1 VADKKLFA
9 GSKIRR
15 FRKGLGLTQVQ
26 MAEELGLSGS
36 YLNLIERDQRPVS
49 AQVLVLL
56 AQTFDLDLRDLATGA
71 DDDVITSLREVAAD
85 PLLESYEIDRGELR
99 ELAERQPRIADML
112 VRLHTSYRETLADT
126 AELLERASDG
136 GVGGGPVGGL
146 TIGSPVDEV
155 RDVLHDRN
163 NHFPSLEDAADR
175 LSGELD
181 LRDGEMFVGLKRR
194 LADAHSVAVKI
205 MPVDVMGG
213 YLRRYDRHSRRVLV
227 SEMLEPAARL
237 FQVAFQ
243 LALFEAGDELDRL
256 AAEPALS
263 SVEAVRLFRIGL
275 ANYMAA
281 AIVMP
286 YERFLGEAV
295 KTRYDIDVL
304 ARRFSASLEQVCH
317 RLTTL
322 RRPGA
327 RGVPFFMIRVDQAGN
342 VSKRFGGRVFPFA
355 RAGGACPRWNLHDAF
370 RRTGVWTPQLVE
382 LPEGARFFT
391 IAHAIR
397 RPSGGAGDPGQLL
410 TIGLGC
416 DAAHARDLIYSD
428 GVNTGADAVA
438 APIGVNCRV
447 CERVNCPRRAHPPLR
462 RRLFVDESRRGV
474 AAFAFRTD

>member
-1 VADKKLFA
+1 MVDKKLFA
-9 GSKIRR
+9 GPKIRR

-26 MAEELGLSGS
+26 MAEELNVSGS
-36 YLNLIERDQRPVS
+36 YLNLIERDQRPIS
-49 AQVLVLL
+49 ARVLLAL
-56 AQTFDLDLRDLATGA
+56 AQTFDLDLRGLATEA
-71 DDDVITSLREVAAD
+71 DDDVVASLREVAAD
-85 PLLESYEIDRGELR
+85 PLLESYEVDRGELR

-112 VRLHTSYRETLADT
+112 VRLHASYRENLADT
-126 AELLERASDG
+126 AELMERASDG
-136 GVGGGPVGGL
+136 APVGSL
-146 TIGSPVDEV
+146 KIGSPVDEV

-163 NHFPSLEDAADR
+163 NHFPTLEAAADR
-175 LSGELD
+175 LSGELN
-181 LRDGEMFVGLKRR
+181 LRDGEIFVGLKRR

-213 YLRRYDRHSRRVLV
+213 LLRRYDRHSRRVMV
-227 SEMLEPAARL
+227 SEMLEPAARV
-237 FQVAFQ
+237 FQVAYQ

-256 AAEPALS
+256 VAEPALS
-263 SVEAVRLFRIGL
+263 SVEAAKLYRIGL
-275 ANYMAA
+275 ANYLAA
-281 AIVMP
+281 AIMMP

-304 ARRFSASLEQVCH
+304 ARRFSASIEQVCH

-355 RAGGACPRWNLHDAF
+355 RSGGACPRWNLYDAF

-416 DAAHARDLIYSD
+416 DAEHARALVYSD
-428 GVNTGADAVA
+428 GIDT
-438 APIGVNCRV
+438 
-447 CERVNCPRRAHPPLR
+447 L
-462 RRLFVDESRRGV
+462 
-474 AAFAFRTD
+474 